1 MISDGAIASS
11 TRIRALLLAGDVE
24 VASALLGR
32 PFPLQGP
39 LEHRWEA
46 GRLVP
51 ALVLHDQIC
60 PRPGASRVQVEF
72 DGEPPVEAF
81 ALVPVYVVVS
91 ALDLGAI
98 PRLHH

>member
-1 MISDGAIASS
+1 MISDGEIASS

-24 VASALLGR
+24 GASALLGR
-32 PFPLQGP
+32 PFRVQGP

-60 PRPGASRVQVEF
+60 PRPGAYRRSEEHTSELTSLMRTSYAVFCLQKK
-72 DGEPPVEAF
+72 P
-81 ALVPVYVVVS
+81 S
-91 ALDLGAI
+91 QNKQ
-98 PRLHH
+98 LH